1 MNMRRGLLRLWVL
14 GTACWIMA
22 GIYLHQNDL
31 LVLTGYEFRFYD
43 FGVLSDCLEEGRFLV
58 GTWSSWFRQECY
70 SPHPKPRAYLGLA
83 WVLMPP
89 VAVLILGSSIGW
101 VLSGFR
107 GEKQ

>member
-1 MNMRRGLLRLWVL
+1 MMNMRRGLLRLWVL
-14 GTACWIMA
+14 GTACWIVA
-22 GIYLHQNDL
+22 GVYIHQNDL

-43 FGVLSDCLEEGRFLV
+43 FGVLVDCLEMDSSV
-58 GTWSSWFRQECY
+58 GTWSSWFRPECY

-89 VAVLILGSSIGW
+89 VAVLILGSSICW

-107 GEKQ
+107 GEK